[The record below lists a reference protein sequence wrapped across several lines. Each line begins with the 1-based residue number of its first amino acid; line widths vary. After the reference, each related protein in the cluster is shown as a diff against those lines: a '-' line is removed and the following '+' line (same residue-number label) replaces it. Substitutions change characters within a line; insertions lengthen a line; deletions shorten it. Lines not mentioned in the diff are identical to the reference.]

1 MAATNKVEKS
11 RLSWL
16 FMYQATRFEISY
28 RQTSVHIEA
37 DAKFTLIEKM
47 IAKLKDL
54 LNKFC
59 SC

>member
-1 MAATNKVEKS
+1 
-11 RLSWL
+11 
-16 FMYQATRFEISY
+16 MYQATRFEISY